1 MLYSGSDWEHVY
13 AKGEVKMDKM
23 DKLISL
29 LGEENIEEL
38 KKQITRVIIERVES
52 DMDDYDRYLL
62 YPPDMRETIKETM
75 ESVDK
80 KVAKMYKD
88 AIIEI
93 NEDYIEKMKNYMTHQ
108 VNESALRS
116 KVFDYA
122 TKLKFYGNEFS
133 KEYKISQELFKIL
146 KETEPDDRKE

>member
-1 MLYSGSDWEHVY
+1 
-13 AKGEVKMDKM
+13 MDRM

-38 KKQITRVIIERVES
+38 KKQITRLIIEKVES

-88 AIIEI
+88 AVIEI
-93 NEDYIEKMKNYMTHQ
+93 NQDYIDKMKNYMMKQ
-108 VNESALRS
+108 IGDKSLRT
-116 KVFDYA
+116 KIYDYA
-122 TKLKFYGNEFS
+122 TKLEYRGYNE
-133 KEYKISQELFKIL
+133 KQIAVELFAIL
-146 KETEPDDRKE
+146 RETEPDDRKE

>member
-1 MLYSGSDWEHVY
+1 
-13 AKGEVKMDKM
+13 MDRM

-88 AIIEI
+88 AVIEI
-93 NEDYIEKMKNYMTHQ
+93 NQDYIDKMKNYMMKQ
-108 VNESALRS
+108 IGDKSLRT
-116 KVFDYA
+116 KIYDYA
-122 TKLKFYGNEFS
+122 TKL
-133 KEYKISQELFKIL
+133 EYCGSDKKQIAVELFAIL
-146 KETEPDDRKE
+146 RETEPDDRKE